1 LAGAIA
7 GVGAVATNSL
17 IDLATEN
24 AASPGA
30 GAFAG
35 AVSGAGGGALTG
47 ALSGFMVGGPLGA
60 LVGGILGAVGGGVAG
75 LFKGKK
81 AAAQQAAA
89 GELQGSYT
97 GKDAT
102 ERLKDLQS
110 GEYAKKMEAGTK
122 FHLALQKGA
131 DLDVIKAD
139 DFIISD
145 GKVIQP
151 NPNDQIIGA
160 KKDGPLTEQLQ
171 KFSVEANA
179 KLAMGNP
186 ITDFLGLTQSS
197 DEKLLLAVLEVVKKL
212 DTLAHA
218 MSDIKIDMDG
228 KAVGKA
234 VMPEVKKGIKKHDKA
249 VAFGGFRGGIGA

>member
-1 LAGAIA
+1 
-7 GVGAVATNSL
+7 
-17 IDLATEN
+17 
-24 AASPGA
+24 
-30 GAFAG
+30 
-35 AVSGAGGGALTG
+35 VSGAGGGALTG

-197 DEKLLLAVLEVVKKL
+197 DEKLLLAV
-212 DTLAHA
+212 
-218 MSDIKIDMDG
+218 
-228 KAVGKA
+228 
-234 VMPEVKKGIKKHDKA
+234 
-249 VAFGGFRGGIGA
+249 